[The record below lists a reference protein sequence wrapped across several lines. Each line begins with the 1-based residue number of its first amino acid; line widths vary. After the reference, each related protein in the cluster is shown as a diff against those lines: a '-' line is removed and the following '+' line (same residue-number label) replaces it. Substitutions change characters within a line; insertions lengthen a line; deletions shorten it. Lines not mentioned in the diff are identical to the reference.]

1 MSVTNQRCINQADTC
16 RGVSKVPLYDC
27 IQSLQLKFLLMIIC
41 RNVMRGSGER
51 AIIGPSAKCHLNGV
65 LLVGQF

>member
-41 RNVMRGSGER
+41 LNVMRGSRKVYLER
-51 AIIGPSAKCHLNGV
+51 ELLWALQRNAI
-65 LLVGQF
+65 